1 MYDTVL
7 NRWATA
13 YHRGHILEVEGPEA
27 GPTTV
32 VLHLMRSPDF
42 PLIRGSLTYAA
53 YEEAVKA
60 GKAATDELLDRH

>member
-27 GPTTV
+27 GPLYV
-32 VLHLMRSPDF
+32 VLHLMETPHF
-42 PLIRGSLTYAA
+42 PLIRGTVPHTSYRDAVAA
-53 YEEAVKA
+53 GTQAL
-60 GKAATDELLDRH
+60 DELLDRH